1 MLIQPT
7 SGDNESLGKTHL
19 LKKKKKKLN
28 EVTYALY
35 YTSLIKQ
42 IIIRQHKESKI

>member
-1 MLIQPT
+1 MLIQQT
-7 SGDNESLGKTHL
+7 SGDNTSLGKTHL
-19 LKKKKKKLN
+19 LKKKKKE